1 MNGQQPNWEDLIN
14 RSAQGYNANS
24 SFDRESFRRDLA
36 AGIEQGILGSM
47 TYSQRMDVARGKC
60 RMAWNFFCIMSCFLA
75 GVGIKMFIESPSESL
90 AAAIKAIRAAGPQEW
105 VMYGLCSFA
114 VVYSVCS
121 AWSFIRGF
129 FAR

>member
-1 MNGQQPNWEDLIN
+1 MNNQQSDWEKLI
-14 RSAQGYNANS
+14 QNASQNYDPNS
-24 SFDRESFRRDLA
+24 SFNRESFRRDLA
-36 AGIEQGILGSM
+36 AGIEQGILNSLP
-47 TYSQRMDVARGKC
+47 YEQRMAVARGKC
-60 RMAWNFFCIMSCFLA
+60 RMAWNFFCLMSCFLA
-75 GVGIKMFIESPSESL
+75 AVGIKMFIESPSESV